1 MEELLIIIFLL
12 LGPILDVL
20 AFYNLPVNIIFRG
33 IYLVCIIFLMLKKK
47 ENIKYLIVLTIFSLV
62 LFLYQQLSLDY
73 SLTTNISNI
82 FKFIYLPC
90 SLLYFKDFKFSKYKK
105 ETILSIIIFTY
116 VGIFIMSYI
125 TKIGANAYLDT
136 DGKTG
141 FKGLFSSINE
151 FSAIVGGLLL
161 LVSSYLKEKKKYLSL
176 VSIIIATIICSL
188 LMGTKVL
195 LGGIVVTVIY
205 LLFKERKKIFVERTK
220 LEKIIIVISLLFVL
234 VIGGITFTKT
244 RVYHNMQIQ
253 KDFFKVNNIISYDFL
268 NRVIYNDRLSFLNT
282 NYDYFINSKPINIL
296 FGIGINNYDVKM
308 VEIDIFDII
317 FRYGIIGIVVFIF
330 SFTKIKLNQLT
341 QEEKITLLF
350 FLIISLTS
358 GHVLFYPNVCIYIG
372 LLLAK
377 NMVKSK

>member
-47 ENIKYLIVLTIFSLV
+47 ENIKYLVVLTIFSLV
-62 LFLYQQLSLDY
+62 LFLYQHLSLDY

-90 SLLYFKDFKFSKYKK
+90 SLLYFKNFKFNKYKK

-116 VGIFIMSYI
+116 VGSFIMSYI

-161 LVSSYLKEKKKYLSL
+161 LVSSYLKENK
-176 VSIIIATIICSL
+176 
-188 LMGTKVL
+188 
-195 LGGIVVTVIY
+195 
-205 LLFKERKKIFVERTK
+205 
-220 LEKIIIVISLLFVL
+220 
-234 VIGGITFTKT
+234 
-244 RVYHNMQIQ
+244 
-253 KDFFKVNNIISYDFL
+253 
-268 NRVIYNDRLSFLNT
+268 
-282 NYDYFINSKPINIL
+282 
-296 FGIGINNYDVKM
+296 
-308 VEIDIFDII
+308 
-317 FRYGIIGIVVFIF
+317 
-330 SFTKIKLNQLT
+330 
-341 QEEKITLLF
+341 
-350 FLIISLTS
+350 
-358 GHVLFYPNVCIYIG
+358 
-372 LLLAK
+372 
-377 NMVKSK
+377 